1 MFSHDKHFLT
11 VQQPF
16 LGPGLQQLGFLQS
29 EPTCPAAS
37 DYSSYKE
44 IKQVGPELQLEA
56 DGEQLPVNQFMVLCF
71 INNQCSEK

>member
-1 MFSHDKHFLT
+1 MVSHDEHFLT

-16 LGPGLQQLGFLQS
+16 LGPGLQQLVFLQS

-44 IKQVGPELQLEA
+44 IKLVGPGLQLAA
-56 DGEQLPVNQFMVLCF
+56 DAEHLPVNRFMVLCF